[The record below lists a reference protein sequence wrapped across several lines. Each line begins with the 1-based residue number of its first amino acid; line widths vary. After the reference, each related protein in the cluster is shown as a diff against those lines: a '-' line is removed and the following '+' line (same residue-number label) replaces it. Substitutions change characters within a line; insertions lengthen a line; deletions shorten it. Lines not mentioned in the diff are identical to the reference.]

1 MCLQLC
7 VHVRAGVLANVCACE
22 RRCARLCVSEQERKW
37 CVPRFNVG
45 DNVGSFLFLK
55 LKNLEVPF

>member
-1 MCLQLC
+1 MRGC
-7 VHVRAGVLANVCACE
+7 VLAIVCACE